1 MVQVQIQLPSTSNHN
16 FALAHQTRAHRHLS
30 LHLPRPPVTS
40 QYARPGTLHHL
51 GIFDRLVDVLEDPEL
66 GGDGDREVPVQ
77 NVD

>member
-1 MVQVQIQLPSTSNHN
+1 M
-16 FALAHQTRAHRHLS
+16 
-30 LHLPRPPVTS
+30 TS